1 MISISMIFTT
11 LTTAALAT
19 TALATGSI
27 ICNFSG
33 CTGAQMCFG
42 AVGQL
47 LIFQL
52 SNTSNT
58 DITLIKD
65 DKYIILK
72 KVKHRIVTLHEEY
85 LNQPALF
92 NNGTIKLGKAMKRH
106 TGNYVLEE
114 FGSNGHLLKKVNVHL
129 VIQAP
134 VSKPAV
140 SQTCLSP
147 EQMNISCSS
156 EGDGVE
162 LILSLDNLLLMRT
175 RSHSQSPSNSTANME
190 SLANST
196 AKQIKSSNSN
206 VTISLNGQLTGN
218 LTCRVSNNV
227 SRDETVIH
235 LRSCED
241 LVSLFPVVTVAV
253 AAGVVALLFLV
264 ALCLRVLKPCNQPRS
279 TTVNDDNAEDEV
291 IYAHVRI
298 IKNTRKTRPNSQE
311 DETYFSPQ
319 T

>member
-1 MISISMIFTT
+1 
-11 LTTAALAT
+11 
-19 TALATGSI
+19 
-27 ICNFSG
+27 
-33 CTGAQMCFG
+33 
-42 AVGQL
+42 
-47 LIFQL
+47 
-52 SNTSNT
+52 
-58 DITLIKD
+58 
-65 DKYIILK
+65 
-72 KVKHRIVTLHEEY
+72 
-85 LNQPALF
+85 
-92 NNGTIKLGKAMKRH
+92 MKRH
-106 TGNYVLEE
+106 TGNYMLEE
-114 FGSNGHLLKKVNVHL
+114 FGSDGVLLKKVNVHL

-140 SQTCLSP
+140 SQTCSSP
-147 EQMNISCSS
+147 EQMSISCSS
-156 EGDGVE
+156 EGDAVE
-162 LILSLDNLLLMRT
+162 LILTLDTL
-175 RSHSQSPSNSTANME
+175 SQSPSNSTANME

-235 LRSCED
+235 LRSCKD
-241 LVSLFPVVTVAV
+241 LVSSSPVVTVAV
-253 AAGVVALLFLV
+253 AAGVVALLLLV
-264 ALCLRVLKPCNQPRS
+264 APCLRVLKPCNQPRP